1 MMRYGQ
7 KAIDK
12 KYGHGFTVKKHTF
25 CAITG
30 KQRLCIYGLRVC
42 WWSSIVTKL
51 LARCFYQNRSYG
63 VAVSMHH
70 RMQKPNMYLWLWLL
84 REWISRTGMP
94 AALHSSAYIWV
105 SLAVVKKTRTCKALL
120 LSQMVDI
127 LAMMMCEL
135 SLHGAAD
142 IF

>member
-1 MMRYGQ
+1 
-7 KAIDK
+7 
-12 KYGHGFTVKKHTF
+12 
-25 CAITG
+25 
-30 KQRLCIYGLRVC
+30 
-42 WWSSIVTKL
+42 
-51 LARCFYQNRSYG
+51 
-63 VAVSMHH
+63 
-70 RMQKPNMYLWLWLL
+70 
-84 REWISRTGMP
+84 MP